1 MAQKRNILILFGGMS
16 GEHEVSLLS
25 AASVLNHIDQAQYTV
40 HLIGITKK
48 GQWLYCGR
56 SDLGPLPTELS
67 HWQDQSR
74 PVILPPDP
82 TYHGYIFPEA
92 PNDVHYIDAIF
103 PVMHG
108 TRGED
113 GTLQGVLELS
123 GIPYVGSGVLA
134 SAMAMDKV
142 VAKQICARHHIPQ
155 CDFDWVEKHQW
166 QADREGVLAR
176 LESKFSYPVFVKPAN
191 MGSSVGINK
200 ARTKEALIR
209 SVEEALRYDR
219 RVIIEEFINGR
230 EIECAVLGNTSP
242 LAAIPGEVVSAKEF
256 YDYDAKYDDSLGS
269 SIHIPAQIPPEKQEE
284 IRALALKTYEALGCR
299 GLSRVDFFLT
309 VPDQRVLLNEVN
321 TLPGFTNISMYP
333 KMWLHM
339 GLSYSQLIDRLIAL
353 ALEEEADKKAL
364 AYSVK
369 PC

>member
-1 MAQKRNILILFGGMS
+1 M
-16 GEHEVSLLS
+16 
-25 AASVLNHIDQAQYTV
+25 
-40 HLIGITKK
+40 
-48 GQWLYCGR
+48 
-56 SDLGPLPTELS
+56 
-67 HWQDQSR
+67 
-74 PVILPPDP
+74 
-82 TYHGYIFPEA
+82 
-92 PNDVHYIDAIF
+92 
-103 PVMHG
+103 
-108 TRGED
+108 
-113 GTLQGVLELS
+113 
-123 GIPYVGSGVLA
+123 
-134 SAMAMDKV
+134 
-142 VAKQICARHHIPQ
+142 
-155 CDFDWVEKHQW
+155 
-166 QADREGVLAR
+166 
-176 LESKFSYPVFVKPAN
+176 
-191 MGSSVGINK
+191 
-200 ARTKEALIR
+200 
-209 SVEEALRYDR
+209 
-219 RVIIEEFINGR
+219 
-230 EIECAVLGNTSP
+230 
-242 LAAIPGEVVSAKEF
+242 VSAKEF